1 MDQVEMESRL
11 WEYID
16 GLTDPAGRTA
26 IENLIAENQEW
37 KSKYAELL
45 DLHQSINLVD
55 LEQPSMR
62 FSRNVMEEISRL
74 QITPAAKNYINQK
87 IIWSIGWFFILMIV
101 GILIYGIGQINWS
114 DANDPSSSFGL
125 DLNKLDYSRIFNN
138 NFVNIFMGLNLVLG
152 LMLLDRYLSKRM
164 KGLLKSE

>member
-55 LEQPSMR
+55 LEHPSMR
-62 FSRNVMEEISRL
+62 FTRNVMEEISRL

-87 IIWSIGWFFILMIV
+87 IIWGIGWFFILMI
-101 GILIYGIGQINWS
+101 
-114 DANDPSSSFGL
+114 
-125 DLNKLDYSRIFNN
+125 
-138 NFVNIFMGLNLVLG
+138 
-152 LMLLDRYLSKRM
+152 
-164 KGLLKSE
+164 